1 MGGGYFSTNWGDNYS
16 KGGCCP
22 HGCGY
27 NGFQL
32 GLVGSGNLG
41 GLSLWSEL
49 VGEFGGVNSGFG
61 RLNAVFG
68 GVGWG
73 SAAVSVVAAVNTAA
87 AAAAVAGQKAT
98 AVSGD
103 DSGYSAD
110 ASASAASRPRGWMAP
125 FIYSTGYNYFQDN
138 STTSTIP
145 STVLTPTN
153 TTSHSTTTTVHIS
166 VLEKDLPP
174 L

>member
-1 MGGGYFSTNWGDNYS
+1 MGGGISTNWGDNDS

-32 GLVGSGNLG
+32 GHVGSGNLG

-61 RLNAVFG
+61 RLNAGFG

-73 SAAVSVVAAVNTAA
+73 AAAVSVVAAGYTAAA

-98 AVSGD
+98 AVSAA
-103 DSGYSAD
+103 DSAYSAD
-110 ASASAASRPRGWMAP
+110 ASASAASRPRGWMDP
-125 FIYSTGYNYFQDN
+125 CNYWTGYNYFQDN